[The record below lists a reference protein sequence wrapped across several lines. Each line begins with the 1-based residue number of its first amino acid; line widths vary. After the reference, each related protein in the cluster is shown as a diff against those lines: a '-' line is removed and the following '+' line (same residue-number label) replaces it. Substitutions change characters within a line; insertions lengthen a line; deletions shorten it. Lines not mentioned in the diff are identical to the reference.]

1 MFSLQF
7 SVIKLA
13 LRQSDDKGKTLETSA
28 FQLFT
33 FANLRYQLSWL
44 RKLANWLLK
53 SKRSL
58 EASLVM

>member
-44 RKLANWLLK
+44 H
-53 SKRSL
+53 
-58 EASLVM
+58 